1 MSKYASQ
8 SRNIV
13 KVEFVRVLCHNE
25 WRGEQ
30 WDGQKKQETIN
41 LADVSRY
48 LKPFAPLWL
57 ARPTTSL
64 IFSSILSPSIYYP
77 NFSLQQK
84 KKKEK
89 KNLGQPPTSHV
100 SALSH
105 HLATSPH
112 ISMSDTSCLGLRCSF
127 AVLSSLIYRH
137 PPPDSCFHPSVPPTS
152 YIFHYISPFHR
163 LMWSRD
169 CSTPWPICEIDTCAL
184 CFYEKIETF
193 FSIRACSETV
203 KLASTPQ

>member
-1 MSKYASQ
+1 MRHKAETLL
-8 SRNIV
+8 
-13 KVEFVRVLCHNE
+13 KWGFVQVLCHNE
-25 WRGEQ
+25 WGVEQ
-30 WDGQKKQETIN
+30 WDGQKKQESIN

-48 LKPFAPLWL
+48 LKPFAPVWL
-57 ARPTTSL
+57 ARPTTSR

-84 KKKEK
+84 EKKGKKE
-89 KNLGQPPTSHV
+89 LGTTPLPPLFLLCHTV
-100 SALSH
+100 L
-105 HLATSPH
+105 LLPPPH
-112 ISMSDTSCLGLRCSF
+112 ISMSDTSCLGLRCSVT
-127 AVLSSLIYRH
+127 VLSSLIYRH

-193 FSIRACSETV
+193 FSIRACSQTV